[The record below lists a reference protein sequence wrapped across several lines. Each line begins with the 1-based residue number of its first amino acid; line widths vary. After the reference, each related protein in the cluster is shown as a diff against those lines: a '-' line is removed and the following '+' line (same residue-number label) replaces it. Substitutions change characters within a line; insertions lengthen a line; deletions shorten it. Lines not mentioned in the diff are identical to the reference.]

1 MGNLFFWILVVYS
14 ILSVLGTIAAAISIL
29 VSGLSWKEKFLW
41 LLVVIFVPLGW
52 LIYFLLK

>member
-1 MGNLFFWILVVYS
+1 MENLFFWILVVYS
-14 ILSVLGTIAAAISIL
+14 LISVL

-52 LIYFLLK
+52 LIYFILK